1 MHDVSTTNKYSNK
14 QQRLWLEYLLLIMEI
29 LSLHLRC
36 SLHRATASDFIRAT
50 HCFISHRF
58 LTHTKWNI
66 KIQKHR
72 IPLNID
78 CESQN
83 KKTVN
88 PHRLF
93 VWAKSKENWLKLS
106 CIKQYSLQICIYPK
120 RFNKE
125 DCKSFLLQ
133 ASSMI
138 GILRIP
144 SHSSMKA

>member
-1 MHDVSTTNKYSNK
+1 MVGIFTSDNGNSEPASQMQFTQSDGIWLHTCYPLLYLTKVPNTHKMKYKNSK
-14 QQRLWLEYLLLIMEI
+14 APYSSKYRL
-29 LSLHLRC
+29 
-36 SLHRATASDFIRAT
+36 
-50 HCFISHRF
+50 
-58 LTHTKWNI
+58 
-66 KIQKHR
+66 
-72 IPLNID
+72 

-93 VWAKSKENWLKLS
+93 AWAKSKENWLKLS

-138 GILRIP
+138 GILHIP

>member
-1 MHDVSTTNKYSNK
+1 MVGIFTSDNGNSEPASRMQFAQSDSIWLHTCYPLLYLTQVPNTHKMKYKNSK
-14 QQRLWLEYLLLIMEI
+14 APYSFKYRL
-29 LSLHLRC
+29 
-36 SLHRATASDFIRAT
+36 
-50 HCFISHRF
+50 
-58 LTHTKWNI
+58 
-66 KIQKHR
+66 
-72 IPLNID
+72 
-78 CESQN
+78 CEPQN

-125 DCKSFLLQ
+125 DCKSFFLQ